1 MIQDFL
7 HRQSFGRTVRAEAW
21 QMLSDFTGSGMEHG
35 LALETAANIF
45 KFRKN
50 RSAAHIL
57 MRMRWDLS
65 DGSVLPSTVRYA
77 SDVDV
82 LMFSREHSIEAS
94 SMYGAAAR
102 LTRAQISIR
111 QAIRGALIGQAVS
124 LLALGVLMHVLGSQL
139 FPEVR
144 RTVGDVGFA
153 AHVRIVEAIA
163 GFVAGNWLLALGTA
177 AAAAAVI
184 GLSMRRWSGTGR
196 VIADR
201 MPPWSL
207 HRLETGLTFVMLLVE
222 CGRMGQ
228 DLTTQWLLDLANLS
242 DPYVKRRIQAIAD
255 MSGNDP
261 AGIGAAAL
269 AAGFGWPAQDLS
281 ATLAAYSRQDEWID
295 DFSKYLDRWLAL
307 VEARVKER
315 AAGLRTALLL
325 LVAAVMAVVISTVF
339 AMYENI
345 QSGL

>member
-7 HRQSFGRTVRAEAW
+7 HRLSFGRTVRAEAW

-45 KFRKN
+45 KHRRN

-57 MRMRWDLS
+57 MKMRWDLS
-65 DGSVLPSTVRYA
+65 NGSLLPSTKLYA

-82 LMFSREHSIEAS
+82 LMFSGERSIEAS

-102 LTRAQISIR
+102 LTRAQIVIR

-144 RTVGDVGFA
+144 RSVGDVGFA
-153 AHVRIVEAIA
+153 THVLIVESVA
-163 GFVAGNWLLALGTA
+163 GFVAGNWVLVLGA
-177 AAAAAVI
+177 AAAAATAI
-184 GLSMRRWSGTGR
+184 GLSMRHWSGTGR
-196 VIADR
+196 TIADR

-228 DLTTQWLLDLANLS
+228 DLTTQWLLDLSNLS
-242 DPYVKRRIQAIAD
+242 SPYVKRRIRSIAD

-269 AAGFGWPAQDLS
+269 AAGFGWPAQDLA

-295 DFSKYLDRWLAL
+295 SFSAYLDRWLARSE
-307 VEARVKER
+307 VRVKER
-315 AAGLRTALLL
+315 AAGLQNVLLML
-325 LVAAVMAVVISTVF
+325 IAAVMAVVISAVF
-339 AMYENI
+339 AIYENV